1 MLEDGAKSRKKD
13 LNTEGTTLE
22 SAILNIVEL
31 KKKKKKKTHH
41 IKVTVK
47 AELFPDLFFIGFYC
61 GRLVDFQEEV

>member
-31 KKKKKKKTHH
+31 KKKKTHH